1 MHVSSLETCAA
12 DGGDD
17 TAPMGLCATP
27 TTVPTDL
34 GDLAAPNRENGIC
47 PVSLPYRY
55 GRRCESMFVLG
66 VAPI

>member
-1 MHVSSLETCAA
+1 MFQVWKHVWRMVVMIQLQW
-12 DGGDD
+12 DFV
-17 TAPMGLCATP
+17 PHQ